1 MASADDY
8 AAWIVKNADKRGTPE
23 FATVAAAYQQA
34 KSESAPAAGNA
45 YEQTAKA
52 DTGGQNLLAS
62 VGGAMYGPYLGAKQL
77 LGLSSPDEIQQYK
90 NSMAGLWST
99 PMGKAGTVL
108 GGIAATA
115 PAAVAAGAS
124 VPAAAAVGA
133 GLGALQPT
141 GEGESRLQNAA
152 TGGVGG
158 AAGQGAATLLGK
170 GASALGGWLSQKA
183 AEAAT
188 KNATLGAT
196 IKEAQNAGYVLP
208 PTQVNPGSVV
218 NNILEG
224 FSGKIKTGQ
233 SAAAKNESVT
243 ASLAK
248 QAIGAPQDAPL
259 NNATINA
266 IRSEAGKAYTAV
278 RQSSPVVADDQY
290 GSDFGK
296 IIGEYQT
303 LAEQFPSQRN
313 SSIDALVKDL
323 SLDPAKPID
332 PSTVVDLVRRLRKD
346 GFANLRSEHPETAQL
361 GQIQIGAQNALEDLL
376 DRNLQA
382 SGNPELLNNFRQAR
396 ALFAKTYTVEKALED
411 STGKIVA
418 SKIGREFSK
427 GKPLTGEL
435 ATIGKVAEAFPKA
448 VQNVNTS
455 MPALSPL
462 DYLGGGLGYTIHPA
476 YAAAALA
483 RPLVRSAILS
493 KPYQSL
499 MAQPQ
504 SGNGGLL
511 ARGLPALDND
521 ALKMIEKLGL
531 TSASLQLP
539 RFVPWGNPQQ

>member
-1 MASADDY
+1 MATADEY
-8 AAWIVKNADKRGTPE
+8 AAWIVQNADKKDTPE
-23 FATVAAAYQQA
+23 FATVAAAYKQA
-34 KSESAPAAGNA
+34 KSEVPAMGDA
-45 YEQTAKA
+45 YERTAKA

-77 LGLSSPDEIQQYK
+77 LGLTSPDEIQQYK

-108 GGIAATA
+108 GGVAASA
-115 PAAVAAGAS
+115 PAAVVGGAS
-124 VPAAAAVGA
+124 LPAAAAVGA

-141 GEGESRLQNAA
+141 GQDESRLQNAA
-152 TGGVGG
+152 AGGVGG
-158 AAGQGAATLLGK
+158 AVGQGAATLLGK
-170 GASALGGWLSQKA
+170 GASALGGWLTQKA

-196 IKEAQNAGYVLP
+196 INEAKNAGYVFP
-208 PTQVNPGSVV
+208 PSQVNPGSIV
-218 NNILEG
+218 NNVLEG
-224 FSGKIKTGQ
+224 FSGKIKTAQ
-233 SAAAKNESVT
+233 SAAAKNEDVT

-248 QAIGAPQDAPL
+248 AAIGAPQDATL

-266 IRSEAGKAYTAV
+266 IRTEAGKAYSAV
-278 RQSSPVVADDQY
+278 RQSGPVVADQQY
-290 GSDFGK
+290 GSDFSK
-296 IIGEYQT
+296 VIGEYQN

-313 SSIDALVKDL
+313 ASIDGLVKDL
-323 SLDPAKPID
+323 SLDPAKPVD

-346 GFANLRSEHPETAQL
+346 GFANLRSDHPETAQL

-382 SGNPELLNNFRQAR
+382 SGNPDLLNNFREAR
-396 ALFAKTYTVEKALED
+396 TLFAKTYTVEKALED

-418 SKIGREFSK
+418 SKIGREYSR

-499 MAQPQ
+499 MAHPQ

-539 RFVPWGNPQQ
+539 RLVPGWNPQQ